1 METLRDLNKFIV
13 LDEKLISKK
22 VFFSESHE
30 GEPGFYSI
38 CLIPLAIGK
47 QFKIENAYLSK
58 TRDESYFSKVE
69 DIKLFDRSNQVD
81 LTKYSAEGSKQNID
95 LKTEITAYKVFN
107 HTDDINDDLV
117 SKNLDYDTEDEPFD
131 FGFDARFTLGG
142 TPPIVSYKSE
152 TTGKID
158 SPNSINFTG
167 ANSFIINQIVK
178 AIISKNP
185 ANTYLEVNLFSV
197 GKEFLNNLLEV
208 NNPFR
213 VVIENQVIPINT
225 KSDLENI
232 EIPDNLRDHY
242 PRFLI
247 ELNPETSHEIFHK
260 LDIIASFSTSD
271 STQTQNVINYESQKP
286 FIAIVAS
293 AKPSRYSYNLDEEF
307 EQIYKVVENDG
318 NQTLQ
323 DIINEFNT
331 KFDEAK
337 DELSEILDGV
347 KDKLLSDIPLQNTMK
362 AVNIEGIFQFNLKEV
377 SYD

>member
-1 METLRDLNKFIV
+1 M
-13 LDEKLISKK
+13 
-22 VFFSESHE
+22 
-30 GEPGFYSI
+30 
-38 CLIPLAIGK
+38 
-47 QFKIENAYLSK
+47 NA
-58 TRDESYFSKVE
+58 
-69 DIKLFDRSNQVD
+69 
-81 LTKYSAEGSKQNID
+81 
-95 LKTEITAYKVFN
+95 
-107 HTDDINDDLV
+107 
-117 SKNLDYDTEDEPFD
+117 
-131 FGFDARFTLGG
+131 
-142 TPPIVSYKSE
+142 
-152 TTGKID
+152 
-158 SPNSINFTG
+158 
-167 ANSFIINQIVK
+167 
-178 AIISKNP
+178 
-185 ANTYLEVNLFSV
+185 
-197 GKEFLNNLLEV
+197 
-208 NNPFR
+208 
-213 VVIENQVIPINT
+213 
-225 KSDLENI
+225 
-232 EIPDNLRDHY
+232 
-242 PRFLI
+242 
-247 ELNPETSHEIFHK
+247 ETSHEIFNK

>member
-81 LTKYSAEGSKQNID
+81 LTKYSAEGTEQNID
-95 LKTEITAYKVFN
+95 LKTEVTAYKAFR
-107 HTDDINDDLV
+107 HTNADDDNVESINFDFDV
-117 SKNLDYDTEDEPFD
+117 ENPPFD
-131 FGFDARFTLGG
+131 FDFDSSFTKGSAALV
-142 TPPIVSYKSE
+142 TYKSE

-213 VVIENQVIPINT
+213 VVIENQVISINT

-318 NQTLQ
+318 NQTLE
-323 DIINEFNT
+323 DIITEFNT

-337 DELSEILDGV
+337 TELSEILDGV
-347 KDKLLSDIPLQNTMK
+347 KDKLLSDLPLQNTMK
-362 AVNIEGIFQFNLKEV
+362 TVNIEGIFQFNLKEV